1 MKLYFNGCSFT
12 YGAELENPQQYA
24 WPTLVA
30 SCLKYDFLND
40 AISGNSNEHIVY
52 KTLLNVDNY
61 DYFFI
66 AWTSN
71 TRFTEYNPV
80 DNFEIH
86 FTPALGLDPSGYHS
100 DDLKKNYS
108 KYKQYGEMYY
118 KHWFNE
124 LYEFKKWLQ
133 QIILL
138 QSFFKVSNK
147 KYLMLNTSNNQLS
160 AWLQPREKFIDS
172 TRSLLSFFDYLND
185 DQLLNEHDQI
195 QNLVSM
201 IDTSRFIEWNK
212 WTIANLCKSYKC
224 GPGGHFLEEGHQA
237 VANKVIECY
246 NTIT

>member
-12 YGAELENPQQYA
+12 YGEELENPQQSA

-30 SCLKYDFLND
+30 SYLKHDFLND

-66 AWTSN
+66 AWTHN
-71 TRFTEYNPV
+71 VRFTEYNPV

-86 FTPALGLDPSGYHS
+86 FNPALSLDPSNYHS
-100 DDLKKNYS
+100 NDLKKNYS
-108 KYKQYGEMYY
+108 KYKKYGEMYY

-138 QSFFKVSNK
+138 QSFFKVHNK
-147 KYLMLNTSNNQLS
+147 KYLMLNTTNNQLP
-160 AWLQPREKFIDS
+160 AWLQSREKFVDS
-172 TRSLLSFFDYLND
+172 TRSLLSFFDYLTD

-201 IDTSRFIEWNK
+201 INTSCFIEWNK
-212 WTIANLCKSYKC
+212 WTISNLCKSYKC
-224 GPGGHFLEEGHQA
+224 GPGGHFLEEGHQM